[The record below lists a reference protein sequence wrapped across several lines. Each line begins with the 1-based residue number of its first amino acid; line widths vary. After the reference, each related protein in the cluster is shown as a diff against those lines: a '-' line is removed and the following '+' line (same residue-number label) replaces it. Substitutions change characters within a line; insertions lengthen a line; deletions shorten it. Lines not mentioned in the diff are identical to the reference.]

1 MLISPR
7 ATDTIYQAVLQ
18 LLMYQGVEETE
29 PLQQKVL
36 LRDGVFLGYR
46 FQAEGLYIDWLAQDD
61 ILLVK
66 NNEGRL
72 MIQKHLS
79 SRKIPDIHSASD
91 RDQNP
96 VAAWI
101 LKKK

>member
-18 LLMYQGVEETE
+18 LLRQQGVEETE
-29 PLQQKVL
+29 PLQQNVL
-36 LRDGVFLGYR
+36 LGDGIFLGYR

-72 MIQKHLS
+72 LIRKQLS
-79 SRKIPDIHSASD
+79 SRQVSDILSASD
-91 RDQNP
+91 SDQNP
-96 VAAWI
+96 IAA
-101 LKKK
+101 